1 MKLESFEYL
10 INSLKE
16 ASDRDN
22 SIYKLGLDLSNIS
35 DDYQKIITH
44 LLKVY
49 YGEEGEDWIS
59 WFLYERREE
68 ESFQAWD
75 ENKNPICYD
84 VESLWKHIE
93 EIRVSSSFEEY
104 VPKKPMTTDEI
115 KEDIK
120 RILNNFSN
128 R

>member
-10 INSLKE
+10 ISSLKE

-22 SIYKLGLDLSNIS
+22 SIYKLGLDLSDIS

-49 YGEEGEDWIS
+49 YGESGEDWIS
-59 WFLYERREE
+59 WFLYERKED

-75 ENKNPICYD
+75 EDKNPICYD
-84 VESLWKHIE
+84 VESLWKHVE
-93 EIRVSSSFEEY
+93 EIRVSSDFEEY
-104 VPKKPMTTDEI
+104 TPKSPMTPEEVAHHI
-115 KEDIK
+115 KSIFK
-120 RILNNFSN
+120 
-128 R
+128 